1 MGAQGNGRSAEIP
14 TVAVASRRFVCRD
27 RVCHG
32 SGGYRGR
39 PPDRIGEAWDRALA
53 ADHPVVLDIRC
64 DPEVP
69 PIPPH
74 ATYEQIKDM
83 TAAILKGDPGGWH
96 LVYQGMKTKAQEYIP
111 G

>member
-1 MGAQGNGRSAEIP
+1 MGGAPKFPPSQSLPDVSYAEIACAMGLEGI
-14 TVAVASRRFVCRD
+14 AVD
-27 RVCHG
+27 H
-32 SGGYRGR
+32 
-39 PPDRIGEAWDRALA
+39 PDRIGEAWDRALA